1 MSDDV
6 RADARR
12 LLQGITPGPWVAEYM
27 PQETSYPSD
36 SYHIVTK
43 SHGDLVA
50 VSDDQAESLIEGPRA
65 EFGKD
70 AEFIAAA
77 PALVDRLLAE
87 LDRVGEVKEDVA
99 RRLMDAAD
107 SLSADYPPEIRVGG
121 QGVTEAISRV
131 RAERDA
137 ALATLQQVRAR
148 IDLAETWSR
157 YLVPDHD
164 GALIDAD
171 NVDTLLEDLTRM
183 VAGGA

>member
-12 LLQGITPGPWVAEYM
+12 LLQGITPGPWEVNSDGWATISSGPDSVIHAYSEHAVCDCGAEVEGSPGVAI
-27 PQETSYPSD
+27 S
-36 SYHIVTK
+36 
-43 SHGDLVA
+43 
-50 VSDDQAESLIEGPRA
+50 IE
-65 EFGKD
+65 D

-77 PALVDRLLAE
+77 PALVERLLTE

>member
-12 LLQGITPGPWVAEYM
+12 LLQGITPGEWVAE
-27 PQETSYPSD
+27 PWEGTTREAVGVFAGSVWGPR
-36 SYHIVTK
+36 
-43 SHGDLVA
+43 VA
-50 VSDDQAESLIEGPRA
+50 GLIESEA
-65 EFGKD
+65 D

-77 PALVDRLLAE
+77 PTLVERLLAE

>member
-12 LLQGITPGPWVAEYM
+12 LREGITPGPWFVDVVPKGDGRIFVGNRADGREHGLW
-27 PQETSYPSD
+27 E
-36 SYHIVTK
+36 IVYANGDDL
-43 SHGDLVA
+43 GDLKEEAARKEVA
-50 VSDDQAESLIEGPRA
+50 N
-65 EFGKD
+65 

-77 PALVDRLLAE
+77 PTLVDRLLAE
-87 LDRVGEVKEDVA
+87 LDRADDVTR
-99 RRLMDAAD
+99 RRL
-107 SLSADYPPEIRVGG
+107 
-121 QGVTEAISRV
+121 
-131 RAERDA
+131 DA
-137 ALATLQQVRAR
+137 ALLQQVRAR